1 MIVKVAVP
9 EKFKLKV
16 VPDFRTLIF
25 GGQKEIHYIGG
36 TDILPPPLENEKEE
50 EVIGRLGTEDDQ
62 EAKKLLIE
70 HNLRLVVYIA
80 KKFDNT
86 GVGVEDLISIGTIGL
101 IKAIDRFD
109 TSLSYSF
116 STYAVPLIMGEI
128 RRFLRDDGMIHTSRQ
143 MKEHARKIAIVRE
156 QIKKTQ
162 NKEPTLQELAEKTG
176 IAIEDLVVAM
186 EAGREVDSFSRP
198 VTENDGKVLTLEEK
212 LEDNHRF
219 ETPLLNHI
227 ALKQAIDQLPE
238 EEAQLIKFRYM
249 DNLSQAE
256 TAKRMGKNQVSV
268 SRSERKIL
276 EKLRRKML

>member
-1 MIVKVAVP
+1 MITENMGLVYMVA
-9 EKFKLKV
+9 KRFAN
-16 VPDFRTLIF
+16 R
-25 GGQKEIHYIGG
+25 G
-36 TDILPPPLENEKEE
+36 TDLQDLTQ
-50 EVIGRLGTEDDQ
+50 IG
-62 EAKKLLIE
+62 
-70 HNLRLVVYIA
+70 V
-80 KKFDNT
+80 
-86 GVGVEDLISIGTIGL
+86 IGL

-156 QIKKTQ
+156 QMKKTQ

-212 LEDNHRF
+212 LEDNHR
-219 ETPLLNHI
+219 NHI

>member
-1 MIVKVAVP
+1 
-9 EKFKLKV
+9 
-16 VPDFRTLIF
+16 
-25 GGQKEIHYIGG
+25 
-36 TDILPPPLENEKEE
+36 
-50 EVIGRLGTEDDQ
+50 
-62 EAKKLLIE
+62 
-70 HNLRLVVYIA
+70 
-80 KKFDNT
+80 
-86 GVGVEDLISIGTIGL
+86 
-101 IKAIDRFD
+101 
-109 TSLSYSF
+109 
-116 STYAVPLIMGEI
+116 MGEI

-156 QIKKTQ
+156 QMKKTQ

-219 ETPLLNHI
+219 DTPLLNHI

>member
-1 MIVKVAVP
+1 MVLKIAIPGKMQ
-9 EKFKLKV
+9 FKMMRREPYLLHRKGDV
-16 VPDFRTLIF
+16 
-25 GGQKEIHYIGG
+25 HYIGG
-36 TDILPPPLENEKEE
+36 AEVLPPPLPSEQENQ
-50 EVIGRLGTEDDQ
+50 VIGDLGTEYED
-62 EAKKLLIE
+62 EAKAILIE

-156 QIKKTQ
+156 QMKKTQ